1 MGMPSITISFTE
13 MAATAVQ
20 RGDRGII
27 AMILKET
34 SLGLIKNPIVCTSAE
49 DVPTSLKKE
58 NQEQINLALM
68 GYINAPKKVI
78 AYVIQD
84 SAEDYSEALNYLKTV
99 KFDYLVVPTVET
111 DEQTTAVVSY
121 VKAQRAANKLIKAV
135 LPNTTGD
142 NEGIIN
148 YATEEVMVNDKKY
161 TTEQYCAR
169 IAGIIAGTPLSIS
182 CTYAPLSELTDCKRL
197 TKEEMDAAVDA
208 GFRYAEQS
216 CNHFIAFKLLAII
229 RDKVFRALRKLCP
242 ARLEGRDRG
251 DLISIITSDIELLEV
266 FYAHTISPIAI
277 AVLYTIIMCCYIG
290 SFHWSLALIALIAY
304 ICVGVAIP
312 LIVSKASGGDGLR
325 YRTKSGELS
334 SFVLESLRG
343 ASETIQYSNGA
354 KRLEL
359 MNSMTDDLSED
370 ARRMKNVSGVNTAVT
385 NVCILVFDI
394 IMLLAGAK
402 LYYAG
407 VIGFDGVLITTIA
420 LFSSFGPTVALAALG
435 STLQST
441 FAAGNRVLDIL
452 DEEPVIEELTGNKEI
467 EFEVMRD
474 HNDTAIVICT

>member
-161 TTEQYCAR
+161 ITEQYCAR

-208 GFRYAEQS
+208 GKFIVWWDGEKVKTARGVNSLTTLTDKKNKQFQKIKVVDVMDMIANDIRMTAEDS
-216 CNHFIAFKLLAII
+216 YIGKYPNKYDNKCL
-229 RDKVFRALRKLCP
+229 
-242 ARLEGRDRG
+242 
-251 DLISIITSDIELLEV
+251 LISAISNYFDRLITDDVIQSYEIGIDVSANRAYLKDNGENVDSMSDDDIKTANTGSYVFLTCKLSILDAIEDIVL
-266 FYAHTISPIAI
+266 PIAI
-277 AVLYTIIMCCYIG
+277 
-290 SFHWSLALIALIAY
+290 
-304 ICVGVAIP
+304 
-312 LIVSKASGGDGLR
+312 
-325 YRTKSGELS
+325 
-334 SFVLESLRG
+334 
-343 ASETIQYSNGA
+343 
-354 KRLEL
+354 
-359 MNSMTDDLSED
+359 
-370 ARRMKNVSGVNTAVT
+370 
-385 NVCILVFDI
+385 
-394 IMLLAGAK
+394 
-402 LYYAG
+402 
-407 VIGFDGVLITTIA
+407 
-420 LFSSFGPTVALAALG
+420 
-435 STLQST
+435 
-441 FAAGNRVLDIL
+441 
-452 DEEPVIEELTGNKEI
+452 
-467 EFEVMRD
+467 
-474 HNDTAIVICT
+474 